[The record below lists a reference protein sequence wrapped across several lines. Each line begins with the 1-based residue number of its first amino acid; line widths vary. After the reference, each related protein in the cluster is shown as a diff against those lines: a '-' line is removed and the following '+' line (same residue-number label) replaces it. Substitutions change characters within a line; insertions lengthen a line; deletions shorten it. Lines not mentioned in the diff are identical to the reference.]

1 MKVTDNFLPSED
13 FKAIQSLILSDIFTW
28 NFSVVDIRSDEI
40 NDFHFSHVF
49 TPEDQF
55 FKATFPFIDII
66 KPQKIIKVKAN
77 LQPRTEKNIVQSFH
91 TDFPPEWNH
100 KTGIFYVNTCDGYTL
115 FSDGTKV
122 ESVENRFVEFD
133 GCEEHTGVTCTD
145 QPGRF
150 VINFNWYES

>member
-1 MKVTDNFLPSED
+1 MKITDNFLPLED

-40 NDFHFSHVF
+40 DDFHFSHVF

-55 FKATFPFIDII
+55 FQATIPFINAI
-66 KPQKIIKVKAN
+66 KPKKIIKIKAN

-100 KTGIFYVNTCDGYTL
+100 KTGIFYVNTCNGYTL

-122 ESVENRFVEFD
+122 ESIENRFVEFD
-133 GCEEHTGVTCTD
+133 GSVEHTGVTCTD
-145 QPGRF
+145 QPSRF